1 MGKGRLR
8 PEFVERVEVFSDRC
22 VAVAEQLAEDRR
34 FPRLVEQIAA
44 SGSSVG
50 ANVAEADEAM
60 SVADFRKCLGI
71 SMKEL
76 VETRFRLRLAIRRG
90 WLTEKR
96 LESLLAELQ
105 EIKLVIGS
113 ILTKT
118 KKS

>member
-1 MGKGRLR
+1 
-8 PEFVERVEVFSDRC
+8 
-22 VAVAEQLAEDRR
+22 
-34 FPRLVEQIAA
+34 
-44 SGSSVG
+44 
-50 ANVAEADEAM
+50 
-60 SVADFRKCLGI
+60 
-71 SMKEL
+71 MKEL